1 MLDGESK
8 TALIAGSPGEK
19 PEIAR
24 APDSWTSFAS
34 SGWWQQIERVSRSV
48 LMLDY
53 DGTLSPF
60 VRDRM
65 QAALYPGIEERL
77 RRLIAAPQTR
87 VVLISG
93 RAARE
98 LWSLL
103 PRALNAEIWGSHGR
117 ERLLPDGRYS
127 ATPLTTAQQQCLA
140 ELEAELHRQGLAWVL
155 EKKIGSL
162 AMHTRGLDDAVAE
175 NVTSIAQNFYRTLPG
190 GQCADR
196 GQRPGLEWLPFDGGI
211 ELRGAGCSK
220 ATAVE
225 NILVQEL
232 PGTPAAYLGDDRTD
246 EDAFAALRARGT
258 KNPTLCV
265 LVRPELRSSLA
276 DLWLTPPEELLAFLD
291 RWINTVGGSGE
302 AP

>member
-1 MLDGESK
+1 MQHSESK
-8 TALIAGSPGEK
+8 STLIAGSASEK
-19 PEIAR
+19 PAIAGT
-24 APDSWTSFAS
+24 PDSWASFAS
-34 SGWWQQIERVSRSV
+34 SDWWRQIDRVSRSV

-65 QAALYPGIEERL
+65 QATLYPGVEERL
-77 RRLIAAPQTR
+77 RRLIAAPRTR

-103 PRALNAEIWGSHGR
+103 PGNLSVEIWGSHGR
-117 ERLLPDGRYS
+117 ERLLPDGRYT
-127 ATPLTTAQQQCLA
+127 ATPLTSAQQQCLA
-140 ELEAELHRQGLAWVL
+140 SLEAELHRRGFASVI

-175 NVTSIAQNFYRTLPG
+175 QITSIGHNFYCTLRD
-190 GQCADR
+190 GQCADTS
-196 GQRPGLEWLPFDGGI
+196 QRPGLEWLPFDGGI

-232 PGTPAAYLGDDRTD
+232 PGTPAAYLGDDLTD
-246 EDAFAALRARGT
+246 EDAFAALRARGPE
-258 KNPTLCV
+258 NPTLCV

-291 RWINTVGGSGE
+291 RWLDIVTSGGE